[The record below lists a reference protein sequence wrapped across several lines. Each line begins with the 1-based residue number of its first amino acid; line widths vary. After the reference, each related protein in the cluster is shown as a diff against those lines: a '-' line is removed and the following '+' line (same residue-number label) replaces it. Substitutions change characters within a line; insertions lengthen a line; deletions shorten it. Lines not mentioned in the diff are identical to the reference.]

1 MFSAPIDV
9 SSSNKKNED
18 QPIVRVLIDDL
29 FPGVEYKFDIH
40 TTSYNLISDLTQL
53 SARTLPLIQ
62 SEVLVVNNDGE
73 RDTVT
78 LSYTPTPQ
86 TSSKFDMYRFSLG
99 DPDIPDK
106 EKLANDTD
114 RKVTF
119 TGNGTHSKSNQMEFP
134 FTNSVHSL
142 ILIQDSFPVVCTI
155 SPFGR

>member
-1 MFSAPIDV
+1 M
-9 SSSNKKNED
+9 ED

-40 TTSYNLISDLTQL
+40 TISYNLISDLTQL

-86 TSSKFDMYRFSLG
+86 TSSKFDLYRFSLG

-119 TGNGTHSKSNQMEFP
+119 TGNEIDRNKMAEFFIDFLSAP
-134 FTNSVHSL
+134 
-142 ILIQDSFPVVCTI
+142 IWQDSFPADCTT
-155 SPFGR
+155 